1 MFSWLSVAQQFDVPL
16 DYLNAHVDVKH
27 HQPLALGQVIR
38 GIQQQHSANSVTD
51 VDIAASSVRVSN
63 TWTSEYASHSKAGN
77 PSPFQVR
84 FLGFSTS

>member
-16 DYLNAHVDVKH
+16 DYLNAHVNIKH

-51 VDIAASSVRVSN
+51 VDVAASSVRVSN
-63 TWTSEYASHSKAGN
+63 TWTSEYRSRTHLIARLVIRL
-77 PSPFQVR
+77 PSR
-84 FLGFSTS
+84 